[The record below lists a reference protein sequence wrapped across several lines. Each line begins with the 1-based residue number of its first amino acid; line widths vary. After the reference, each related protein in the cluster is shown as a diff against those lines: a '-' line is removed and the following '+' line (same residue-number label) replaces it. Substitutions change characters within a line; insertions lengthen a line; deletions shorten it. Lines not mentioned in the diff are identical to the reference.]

1 MTAAKLQAPVGLP
14 GFDGVILAG
23 VCATLVGVGL
33 QRFAYAPLLPA
44 MVQQSWLSAADAGT
58 LGAVNFA
65 GYLAGAATA
74 PWAGRAIGMRAALR
88 LAMALACLCFAL
100 CAWRGSLLWFAPWR
114 ALAGITGGWLMVL
127 AGPAVQAVVAP
138 GRRALAG
145 SAMFAGVG
153 IGIVASAAIVPAL
166 LPSGLPAA
174 WLALAA
180 ASAAL
185 GALAY
190 PFWPD
195 VPAPVRAATPKLTG
209 ATGRLVGAYT
219 LSGVAATPYMGWW
232 PDFIAR
238 GLGQGT
244 PAGSLY
250 WLLFGLSITAGAV
263 LCGPLS
269 QRFGAARLFRA
280 LMVQQAV
287 ALAIPLLSQ
296 STPALIV
303 ATVLAGSCMVSLTA
317 LALLRSFELAGTAA
331 SGVWR
336 ISTVGWAAAQTGA
349 GFVLAALYTATGSHL
364 PLFGVGLAA
373 AVIGTSLVRR

>member
-1 MTAAKLQAPVGLP
+1 MTTSKSLLSVSPP

-65 GYLAGAATA
+65 GYLAGAAMA
-74 PWAGRAIGMRAALR
+74 PWTGRMVGMRAALR
-88 LAMALACLCFAL
+88 LAMALAAVCFAL

-127 AGPAVQAVVAP
+127 AGPAVQAAVVP

-166 LPSGLPAA
+166 LPFGLQAA

-185 GALAY
+185 GALAF

-195 VPAPVRAATPKLTG
+195 VPAPPRAATPKLTG

-244 PAGSLY
+244 PAGSMY
-250 WLLFGLSITAGAV
+250 WLLFGLAIAVGAV
-263 LCGPLS
+263 LCGRLS

-287 ALAIPLLSQ
+287 ALAIPLVSQ
-296 STPALIV
+296 STTALVV
-303 ATVLAGSCMVSLTA
+303 ATLLAGSCMVSLTA
-317 LALLRSFELAGTAA
+317 MALLLSFELAGAAA

-349 GFVLAALYTATGSHL
+349 GFALAALYAATGSHL
-364 PLFGVGLAA
+364 PLFGVGLVA
-373 AVIGTSLVRR
+373 AVAGAFLVRR

>member
-1 MTAAKLQAPVGLP
+1 MTTSKSLLSVSPP

-65 GYLAGAATA
+65 GYLAGAAMA
-74 PWAGRAIGMRAALR
+74 PWTGRMVGMRAALR
-88 LAMALACLCFAL
+88 LAMALAAVCFAL

-127 AGPAVQAVVAP
+127 AGPAVQAAVAP

-153 IGIVASAAIVPAL
+153 IGIVTSAAIVPAL
-166 LPSGLPAA
+166 LPFGLQAA

-185 GALAY
+185 GALAF

-195 VPAPVRAATPKLTG
+195 VPAPPRAATPKLTG

-244 PAGSLY
+244 PAGSMY
-250 WLLFGLSITAGAV
+250 WLLFGLAIAVGAV
-263 LCGPLS
+263 LCGRLS

-287 ALAIPLLSQ
+287 ALAIPLVSQ
-296 STPALIV
+296 STTALVV
-303 ATVLAGSCMVSLTA
+303 ATLLAGSCMVSLTA
-317 LALLRSFELAGTAA
+317 MALLLSFELAGAAA

-349 GFVLAALYTATGSHL
+349 GFALAALYAATGSHL
-364 PLFGVGLAA
+364 PLFGVGLVA
-373 AVIGTSLVRR
+373 AVAGAFLVRR